1 LLFQIK
7 LQVITVSAD
16 NYTEDFKQNLNIDV
30 VTQNTNNTF
39 PANNAH
45 LIIAADILSGQS
57 YNVLKNL
64 AIALMSGSFLLL
76 EENGAPDLKAVLQT
90 DLILI
95 GKQSNSIGKTYLLL
109 KKPEKKREQIVI
121 NITEKNLLQ
130 LDSLKSNGQDL
141 QMTSLE
147 VLFVSQGKKLY
158 GNITRKIL

>member
-1 LLFQIK
+1 

-16 NYTEDFKQNLNIDV
+16 NYTENFKQNLNIDV

-64 AIALMSGSFLLL
+64 TIALMSGSFLLL
-76 EENGAPDLKAVLQT
+76 EENGAPDLKVVLQT
-90 DLILI
+90 GLILI
-95 GKQSNSIGKTYLLL
+95 GKQSNSVGKTYLLL

-130 LDSLKSNGQDL
+130 LDNLKSNGQDL